1 MNDQQYDNN
10 NRGALFLNDRGGN
23 EKAPN
28 YKGSIIVDGVEY
40 WCSLWKQT
48 SQKGDVY
55 LSVSVQ
61 PKEQQHCRAQQSGA
75 RPQER
80 TPDRRQEAPSRQQAN
95 RIGEDD
101 LPEIP
106 F

>member
-10 NRGALFLNDRGGN
+10 NRGALFLNDKGGN
-23 EKAPN
+23 DKAPN
-28 YKGSIIVDGVEY
+28 YKGSITVDGVEY

-48 SQKGDVY
+48 SKKGDVY

-61 PKEQQHCRAQQSGA
+61 PKEQQHCKQPSAGA

-80 TPDRRQEAPSRQQAN
+80 QQSNPAPEQKQVVRM
-95 RIGEDD
+95 IEDED
-101 LPEIP
+101 IP

>member
-1 MNDQQYDNN
+1 MNEQQYDNN

-28 YKGSIIVDGVEY
+28 YKGSINIEGVEY

-48 SQKGDVY
+48 SKKGDVY
-55 LSVSVQ
+55 LSISVKPKQEQARKSQ
-61 PKEQQHCRAQQSGA
+61 PQSGSNQQHNAAPTPIQT
-75 RPQER
+75 ER
-80 TPDRRQEAPSRQQAN
+80 ILE
-95 RIGEDD
+95 EDD
-101 LPEIP
+101 IP